1 MKSPPMQE
9 ILHALANGALLL
21 TANRR
26 LARHWRLAFDA
37 AQVEASKDAWPAP
50 EILAW
55 PDWIADSCERLLTDR
70 VLPSAMAERRGW
82 ERVIRD
88 TGDHEPLLDVAAAS
102 AAASDAWALCKQY
115 RISLRHPAFDDAVDT
130 ARFRTWALD
139 WERRV
144 ERRRWLPA
152 AEREAWLTEALGE
165 SMGREVWLDGFD
177 EFTPSQ
183 SAVLARLKNWR
194 RVASDRPRASKVALH
209 VCDDARAEAYAAACW
224 ARTRLER
231 DGKKQV
237 GVVVQDLAKLRPA
250 IEAIFEDVLG
260 KPLFNISLGLPLTE
274 WPIVADALALL
285 RWING
290 PLPVGEAGALLRSP
304 FVRGGNVAAEM
315 DARERNR
322 LNVTLAQAG
331 WAGIAAP
338 ERLTP
343 GAWARAIP
351 RLLERFG
358 WPGERGLSS
367 TERQAVAR
375 FEKVLR
381 EFAALDVV
389 DGQMPFREALRL
401 LSDACADAVFQPET
415 AEMPVQIL
423 EALQAAGSTFDALW
437 VMGMTDTNWPA
448 PAKPHPFVPRSLQRA
463 DNLPHATP
471 ERELQFA
478 REITERLLASAPEVI
493 FSAPRR
499 EAELPLRPSRLIAAL
514 PAWVS
519 DSVTY
524 PSITTALA
532 CAGKFDEFT
541 DADAPALGEEKLTG
555 GTGILAWQ
563 SVCPFKA
570 FASARLGADEF
581 PEPVPGIPPFE
592 RGSKLHDA
600 LKHVWARF
608 RTMAAMRAASETE
621 RQNAIDE
628 ALVSQG
634 DRKLDEV
641 EKQCMRLRLEQMIEL
656 DFDRGDFEVV
666 EMESK
671 VDFAGQGIA
680 LRGRIDRID
689 VLPGGERVIIDYKS
703 TAPSTKVWYGE
714 RPDNPQ
720 LPLYAI
726 ALDPPPAAIAFA
738 SLKRGEVKYT
748 GAGQSKDL
756 ITGVAESGL
765 KWNAQLEEWRRVTRA
780 LWDEFARGHAT
791 VTPKKKACE
800 KCHLHSLCRIHEQGV
815 EIDDDAS

>member
-1 MKSPPMQE
+1 MKSPRMQE

-26 LARHWRLAFDA
+26 LARHWRMAFDA
-37 AQVEASKDAWPAP
+37 AQMEAGQEAWPAP
-50 EILAW
+50 EISAW
-55 PDWIADSCERLLTDR
+55 PDWVADSCERLLTDR
-70 VLPSAMAERRGW
+70 VLPAAMAERRGW

-88 TGDHEPLLDVAAAS
+88 AGDGEPLLDVAATA

-115 RISLRHPAFDDAVDT
+115 RISLRHPAFDDAADT
-130 ARFRTWALD
+130 ARFRNWALD

-152 AEREAWLTEALGE
+152 AEREAWLAVELGE
-165 SMGREVWLDGFD
+165 SFGREVWLDGFD

-183 SAVLARLKNWR
+183 SDVLSRLNWR
-194 RVASDRPRASKVALH
+194 RVSGDRARAAVSALY

-250 IEAIFEDVLG
+250 IEGIFEDVLG

-274 WPIVADALALL
+274 WPIVADGLALL
-285 RWING
+285 RWITG
-290 PLPVGEAGALLRSP
+290 PLPVGEAGALVRSP
-304 FVRGGNVAAEM
+304 FVRGGNAAAEM
-315 DARERNR
+315 EARERNR
-322 LNVTLAQAG
+322 LELTLAQAG
-331 WAGIAAP
+331 WAGVAAP

-389 DGQMPFREALRL
+389 DGPMGFREALRL
-401 LSDACADAVFQPET
+401 LTDACAEAVFQPET
-415 AEMPVQIL
+415 PEMPVQIL

-463 DNLPHATP
+463 GDLPHATP
-471 ERELQFA
+471 ERELRFA

-499 EAELPLRPSRLIAAL
+499 EAELPLRPSRLIAGM
-514 PAWVS
+514 PAWTS
-519 DSVTY
+519 DSLAFENA
-524 PSITTALA
+524 TTALA
-532 CAGKFDEFT
+532 CKGVFEEFT
-541 DADAPALGEEKLTG
+541 DTNAPLLGEEKLSG

-570 FASARLGADEF
+570 FASARLRAGEF
-581 PEPVPGIPPFE
+581 PEPMPGIPPFE

-600 LKHVWARF
+600 LKHVWERF
-608 RTMAAMRAASETE
+608 RTMAAMRAASELE

-628 ALVSQG
+628 ALVSLG
-634 DRKLDEV
+634 NRKLDEV
-641 EKQCMRLRLEQMIEL
+641 ERQCMKLRLEQMIEL

-666 EMESK
+666 EMERG
-671 VDFAGQGIA
+671 VDFAKQGIG

-726 ALDPPPAAIAFA
+726 ALDPAPAAIAFA
-738 SLKRGEVKYT
+738 SLKRGEVKYK
-748 GAGQSKDL
+748 GAGQSENL
-756 ITGVAESGL
+756 IAGVEQSGGD
-765 KWNAQLEEWRRVTRA
+765 WNAQLDEWRRVTRA
-780 LWDEFARGHAT
+780 LWDEFASGNAA
-791 VTPKKKACE
+791 VTPKLKACE

-815 EIDDDAS
+815 AIDDDAT